1 MVKFADTLITCSL
14 KNPQIRKAVE
24 EVNSH
29 HHTKKCDRQT
39 KKCKYNFRKL
49 PAVKTVIAVPARIK
63 FKDPEERSKMQE
75 RSKAVLD
82 KVKHVLDDDDLYN
95 ELLIEIKAD
104 DTSNGKLDEYLFNR
118 DLYQRSKDILDDSSF
133 SEQIIECNEGYQ
145 EKNTLGKQLLEN
157 LKNLNSQAYENCKEK
172 TLEDRRKAN
181 ILKLL
186 LKAGIDK
193 LLEID
198 DKENLLDAYQDMLKI
213 SSRGFYIVHKRDV
226 DEVNINNYN
235 EEWIRCWD
243 SNMDIQMTMDY
254 FAVITYITDYYMKD
268 DTGTMEFIKKAIKDA
283 ENENLR
289 KRLKIVKNTFLTHR
303 QMGD

>member
-1 MVKFADTLITCSL
+1 
-14 KNPQIRKAVE
+14 
-24 EVNSH
+24 
-29 HHTKKCDRQT
+29 
-39 KKCKYNFRKL
+39 
-49 PAVKTVIAVPARIK
+49 
-63 FKDPEERSKMQE
+63 MQE

-157 LKNLNSQAYENCKEK
+157 LKNLNSQAYEKCKEK